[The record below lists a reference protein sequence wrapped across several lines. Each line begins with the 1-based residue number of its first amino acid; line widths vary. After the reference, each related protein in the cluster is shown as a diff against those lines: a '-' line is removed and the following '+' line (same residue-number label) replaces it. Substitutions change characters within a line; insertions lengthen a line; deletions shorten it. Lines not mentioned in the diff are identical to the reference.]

1 MAAPDR
7 WRCWRGACPSGRTL
21 RARRPGCRRR
31 RARMPWAAGWGRPGG
46 VTSRCARLHAAY
58 RLHRTHAST
67 HAASRAWTALPCPD
81 GQCMRDGARCTR
93 VSVPCANLYQ
103 RDAHLCQALWRTK
116 RKDFAKQQ
124 AQALIRAAAHAGR
137 AAAAAG
143 GCAAGVPALPGLAL
157 LRRVLRRA
165 RAFQT
170 PLCCTRL
177 SLCTLRDCSNIRRLL
192 LTICVTSCKL

>member
-124 AQALIRAAAHAGR
+124 AQAPDPCCRACRSCRGCRWWMCRRSPGAAWSGTTTTRPATSTCVSDPPVLHPA
-137 AAAAAG
+137 
-143 GCAAGVPALPGLAL
+143 VPVYIA
-157 LRRVLRRA
+157 
-165 RAFQT
+165 
-170 PLCCTRL
+170 
-177 SLCTLRDCSNIRRLL
+177 
-192 LTICVTSCKL
+192 